1 MTAIWSIAI
10 VGSDDVMPLH
20 RVVRSTH
27 EGLAK
32 KFCDVG
38 LGRAY
43 AAVLVSIGP
52 TDFAGYVAR
61 GLRLPFGIMR
71 RVVGHW
77 PSPSISAVSAQV

>member
-20 RVVRSTH
+20 RVVRSAH

-38 LGRAY
+38 LGRAH

-52 TDFAGYVAR
+52 TDFAGTAAQRPRLLGAIIEWFVAVFYPAR
-61 GLRLPFGIMR
+61 N
-71 RVVGHW
+71 W
-77 PSPSISAVSAQV
+77 PYRSA